1 MARTTASAATSS
13 SALGDATFDAR
24 HAGVRQRHRGVSAVA
39 CVRASFR
46 SSYTSTMRD
55 DDDDVDDDD
64 VDDDDEDNHHH
75 GCCRNAHGC
84 GK

>member
-1 MARTTASAATSS
+1 MACTTAGAATSS

-24 HAGVRQRHRGVSAVA
+24 HAGARQRHRGVSAVA

-46 SSYTSTMRD
+46 SSSTSSTRD
-55 DDDDVDDDD
+55 DDDDDDDDD
-64 VDDDDEDNHHH
+64 VDDDEDNHHH